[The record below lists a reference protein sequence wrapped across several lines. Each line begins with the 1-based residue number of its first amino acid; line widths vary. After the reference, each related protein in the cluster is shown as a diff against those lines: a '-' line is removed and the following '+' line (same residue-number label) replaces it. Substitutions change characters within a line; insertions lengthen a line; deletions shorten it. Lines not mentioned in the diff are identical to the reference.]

1 MKKFK
6 KNVSGMTLVEVIVAM
21 AFFATSTLGV
31 CMAFSAA
38 LKYSAR
44 NMRRDKELTLQQTAL
59 EKNTTAGV
67 MLNDGTTLD
76 SMELVFKNGSN
87 ITTVTGLTEYK
98 AIKTSND
105 GNDFNFEMKSLS
117 STPLGSLETTADKSA
132 GKYRIYFINES
143 SDTVDVT
150 ITVDSG
156 YIYEGLYTGT
166 TPTGYKHASPVYKR
180 SLAAKDTDALNN
192 PSTTEALPDRFLIGY
207 FNSAIAGE
215 ASDVIHIEVKSGSST
230 YKYDV
235 VNSSLNANGQVNL
248 TMSTD
253 GKLTKA
259 YSAPT

>member
-1 MKKFK
+1 MKKLK

-21 AFFATSTLGV
+21 AFFATTTLGV

-76 SMELVFKNGSN
+76 SMELVFKHGSET
-87 ITTVTGLTEYK
+87 TTVSGLTEYK

-143 SDTVDVT
+143 LNTVDVT
-150 ITVDSG
+150 ITIDSG

-180 SLAAKDTDALNN
+180 SLAAKDADALNN
-192 PSTTEALPDRFLIGY
+192 PATTEALPDRFIIGY
-207 FNSAIAGE
+207 FNSSLDTE
-215 ASDVIHIEVKSGSST
+215 TSNVIHLEIKSGSST
-230 YKYDV
+230 YNYDV
-235 VNSSLNANGQVNL
+235 ENSSLSSIGQINL
-248 TMSTD
+248 TMSAD
-253 GKLTKA
+253 GALTKA
-259 YSAPT
+259 YSTPT